1 MLGKSGKVEI
11 IVNYKNLDKHVK
23 NINGKNEIIY
33 TPFVVTMGTYLDNTI
48 NKDITVNNGKTVTS
62 GSKTFIT
69 GVSIPGLSESLKIS
83 SIPNMSNVTISY
95 ETKEFSLNTMYFVIV
110 PKIIDNNSLSELD
123 KLNTLYGSVNKLQS
137 NMDLINENSN
147 KLASGTTLLKNT
159 LNSKIAGL
167 SKENILTNEVLNGI
181 KSSATSKVNSMFTD
195 SYMKDLSEKV
205 WLSVK
210 EESQKNEDE
219 GLNNIVSK
227 QMVSYLNDTNLYN
240 DYVNCK
246 TGQVVKEQGGEMTAL
261 QQRSC
266 YVISQDKALPYF
278 ESLTKEVSMY
288 VMEKVSKEVSVSVSK
303 QTSTIVASELSTKVA
318 GSVVDTMLKEVNK
331 SLKELYSK
339 IVTLDN
345 GMNALN
351 DGITLYNNDGIKV
364 LSSKMTEVKDVTSR
378 VKALV
383 NVSNEYKSFTESN
396 MSGETKFIL
405 KIDSAKKEV
414 KSVSDTSSKTK
425 TTFFQR
431 LKNLF
436 K

>member
-23 NINGKNEIIY
+23 NINGKNETIY

-137 NMDLINENSN
+137 NIDLINENSN

-210 EESQKNEDE
+210 EESQKNKDE

-318 GSVVDTMLKEVNK
+318 DSVVDTMLKEVNK
-331 SLKELYSK
+331 SLKELYSG
-339 IVTLDN
+339 IETLDN

-351 DGITLYNNDGIKV
+351 DGITLYNNEGIKV

-383 NVSNEYKSFTESN
+383 NVSNEYESFTESN